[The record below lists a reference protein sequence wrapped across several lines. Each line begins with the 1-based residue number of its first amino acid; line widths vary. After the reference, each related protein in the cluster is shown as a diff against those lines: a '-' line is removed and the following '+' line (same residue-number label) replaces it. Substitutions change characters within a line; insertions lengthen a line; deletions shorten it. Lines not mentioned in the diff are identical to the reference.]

1 MFVVVAVVEKIMA
14 ERRDTCSGLTLSAS
28 FVKIN
33 FPSSREVRRWN
44 SPRLSGVLISHASG
58 LPFLTGTGIM
68 INLNKKDERDKQ
80 MNYEQRDNN
89 YKEAN
94 KMETKSKHDR

>member
-1 MFVVVAVVEKIMA
+1 
-14 ERRDTCSGLTLSAS
+14 
-28 FVKIN
+28 
-33 FPSSREVRRWN
+33 
-44 SPRLSGVLISHASG
+44 
-58 LPFLTGTGIM
+58 M